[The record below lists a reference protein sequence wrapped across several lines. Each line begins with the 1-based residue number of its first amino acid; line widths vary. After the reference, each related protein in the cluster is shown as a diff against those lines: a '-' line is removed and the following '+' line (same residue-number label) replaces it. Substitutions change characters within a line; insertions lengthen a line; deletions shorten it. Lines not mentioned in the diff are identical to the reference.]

1 MSGTRWL
8 VLASGLVGAFLVSV
22 AAGGLIA
29 RQLNARPTAP
39 PIAVASPTPAPLV
52 TPTPGVPNTPPSATH
67 APTGAPTTGP
77 TETPTVAPPT
87 ETPTPVTPTPMAT
100 VALDPPTV
108 QDFTNDLSA
117 ALAER
122 DRAYL
127 NSRLHPA
134 VIERYGEQTCR
145 RYLRGV
151 GGRVTWEILGS
162 SGPAPWDYI
171 TDVVSTTL
179 PDAWTVSIRQPGED
193 PELRELHFAHADG
206 TWRWF
211 TDCGD
216 PI

>member
-29 RQLNARPTAP
+29 RQWNTRPTMP
-39 PIAVASPTPAPLV
+39 PIAVASPTPAPLM
-52 TPTPGVPNTPPSATH
+52 TATPGVANTPPSATI
-67 APTGAPTTGP
+67 APTGAPSTGP
-77 TETPTVAPPT
+77 TDTPTVAPPT
-87 ETPTPVTPTPMAT
+87 ETPTPVTPTPVAS

-108 QDFTNDLSA
+108 EDFTNDLSA

-127 NSRLHPA
+127 NTRLHPA
-134 VIERYGEQTCR
+134 VIERYGEQPCR
-145 RYLRGV
+145 RYLREV
-151 GGRVTWEILGS
+151 GGPLTRVILGS
-162 SGPAPWDYI
+162 EGPAPWDYI
-171 TDVVSTTL
+171 TDELTTTI
-179 PDAWTVSIRQPGED
+179 PDAWTVSIRQPGPD
-193 PELRELHFAHADG
+193 PLRELHFAPADG